1 MCAKNN
7 VLCVYWS
14 LYTPEYFGWLRL
26 LTKFPVVVEPPTP
39 VAVNPA
45 SGGSRVLFSFE
56 NSEFFAFG
64 RFGFILGMGVASIA
78 DRRDMMCTSTTTE
91 GAP

>member
-1 MCAKNN
+1 MFII
-7 VLCVYWS
+7 VYS
-14 LYTPEYFGWLRL
+14 GVFWLAPSCDKVSSCCRA
-26 LTKFPVVVEPPTP
+26 PTA

-56 NSEFFAFG
+56 NSEFFSFG